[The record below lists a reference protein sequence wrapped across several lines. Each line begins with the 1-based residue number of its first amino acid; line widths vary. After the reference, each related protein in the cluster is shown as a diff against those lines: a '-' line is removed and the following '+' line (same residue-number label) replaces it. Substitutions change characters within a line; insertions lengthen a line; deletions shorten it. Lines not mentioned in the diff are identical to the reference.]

1 MNGVNGTDN
10 VTGKTAAERS
20 AQKSY
25 WTEHSVETTVE
36 AMMLDSQAKII
47 DKEERPEV
55 GDCAVSLHSY
65 EQVPGLESFP
75 SVQIPSRS
83 TSARFCD
90 MSTLRRLVSTS

>member
-20 AQKSY
+20 AQKLY

-36 AMMLDSQAKII
+36 AMMLDSQAKVI

-55 GDCAVSLHSY
+55 DDCVVAWALIWT
-65 EQVPGLESFP
+65 
-75 SVQIPSRS
+75 SVFSSAQIPSRP
-83 TSARFCD
+83 TSAGTCE
-90 MSTLRRLVSTS
+90 MSTFRRLVSTT